1 MKKDV
6 TSKYVRPSREEKIFY
21 EVCVIFLVALFVIPQ
36 YFGVPFP
43 MFDFTL
49 LRIMIIAVLLM
60 VIADS
65 EKKKSL
71 VNIIM
76 NKRYSYVLIPYLIVL
91 LYTMVLRA
99 DINALL
105 NPLLELVGF
114 YLCIYI
120 IKDIIG
126 IEKAIKYIIIFCYI
140 LTISGVIEYVLG
152 RSPFS
157 YLETIGGIYTGA
169 FVRSGNYRI
178 MGPCNHSLGY
188 GLLLISIAPIVCI
201 DMENREINVLKRPI
215 LFGLFAMNIFLTGS
229 RSTLA
234 VFIIEII
241 LLFMF
246 SSKINKKKCILFL
259 FVFVVALAV
268 FLVVFHSTGI
278 AQYILL
284 QITSLVDEVF
294 DTDFAVAYGAS
305 KQALD
310 SSSNYREQ
318 LKYIFTLDWL
328 NPVLGIGRKRAFSA
342 EINGSFIKSV
352 DDFYI
357 AEYIRYSYTGLIAYV
372 VFIMYF
378 VINILKKCFKEKSGI
393 IRAVLI
399 GAVCYLINLK
409 WVDSLQTLKY
419 LYILFALYAVIYDE
433 EETLKDRKVGQAGRG
448 RYERIAVKAVKS
460 KYIK

>member
-1 MKKDV
+1 MKNDV
-6 TSKYVRPSREEKIFY
+6 TGRYVKPSKEKKIFY
-21 EVCVIFLVALFVIPQ
+21 EVSVIFLASLFVMPQ
-36 YFGVPFP
+36 YFGIPFP

-49 LRIMIIAVLLM
+49 LRIMIIAVIM
-60 VIADS
+60 MIIADS
-65 EKKKSL
+65 ERKKSL

-91 LYTMVLRA
+91 VYTMIFRA

-120 IKDIIG
+120 IKDITG
-126 IEKAIKYIIIFCYI
+126 VHKAVKYIIIFCYI
-140 LTISGVIEYVLG
+140 LTFLGIAEYILG

-157 YLETIGGIYTGA
+157 YLETISGIYTGT

-188 GLLLISIAPIVCI
+188 GLLLISMAPIACV
-201 DMENREINVLKRPI
+201 DMEKKEIDVLRRPV

-234 VFIIEII
+234 VFILEII
-241 LLFMF
+241 LIFLF
-246 SSKINKKKCILFL
+246 SSKINKKKCILF
-259 FVFVVALAV
+259 FCVFVVVLAV
-268 FLVVFHSTGI
+268 FLIVFHSTSI

-284 QITSLVDEVF
+284 QITSLIDEVF
-294 DTDFAVAYGAS
+294 DTDLAVAYGAS

-328 NPVLGIGRKRAFSA
+328 NPILGIGRKRAFSA
-342 EINGSFIKSV
+342 EINGSFVKSV

-357 AEYIRYSYTGLIAYV
+357 AEYIRYSYTGLITYV
-372 VFIMYF
+372 LFLMYF
-378 VINILKKCFKEKSGI
+378 VINMLKKYFKEKSGI
-393 IRAVLI
+393 MRAVLI

-433 EETLKDRKVGQAGRG
+433 EENLKNRKVGHARIG
-448 RYERIAVKAVKS
+448 RYGRIAVKS